1 MSNEILYKLSV
12 IIPVYNI
19 EEYIERCVES
29 VLAQDYP
36 NFEVILV
43 DDGSQDNSGKL
54 CDLLSEKYSLVR
66 VIHKPNGGQSEARN
80 IGIEDAKGDYII
92 FIDGDDFI
100 DQYMFSDLMKYCNT
114 DKYDLV
120 GCHHKD
126 DYDGKIINSNRQVI
140 DFDSNGI
147 EALKLLLEG
156 KLIPGTAC
164 AKIIKKS
171 LLSNIRFPVGKTYED
186 VYFTTEILLNVKI
199 AHFTTKAY
207 YHYWHRS
214 NSTTTEKYSEKSWD
228 IIDAYKF
235 SYDRI
240 MEIAPQLKK
249 QILFRLYW
257 AHFVVLDRMLMSEY
271 ESDLEKRNCL
281 VKYLKR
287 NFGNIIKCNYFS
299 RGRKILAM
307 ALMIN
312 LTFYKLLLSR
322 GLKKRAVNK

>member
-1 MSNEILYKLSV
+1 MSEEILYKLSV

-29 VLAQDYP
+29 VLVQDYP

-43 DDGSQDNSGKL
+43 DDGSQDNSGNI
-54 CDLLSEKYSLVR
+54 CDLLSEKYNSIS
-66 VIHKPNGGQSEARN
+66 VIHKLNGGLSEARN
-80 IGIEDAKGDYII
+80 VGIDAARGDYIV

-100 DQYMFSDLMKYCNT
+100 DSNMFSELMEFCNT
-114 DKYDLV
+114 DKYDIV

-126 DYDGKIINSNRQVI
+126 DYDGKIINSNRQVK

-164 AKIIKKS
+164 AKIIKKN

-186 VYFTTEILLNVKI
+186 VYFTTEILLNVKS

-214 NSTTTEKYSEKSWD
+214 DSITTEEYSEKSWD
-228 IIDAYKF
+228 IVDAYHF
-235 SYDRI
+235 SYERI
-240 MEIAPQLKK
+240 MKEAPQLEN

-271 ESDLEKRNCL
+271 ESDLEKRKFL
-281 VKYLKR
+281 VKYLR
-287 NFGNIIKCNYFS
+287 ENFGNIIKCDYFS
-299 RGRKILAM
+299 KGRKLLAV

-312 LTFYKLLLSR
+312 LNFYKLLLRR